1 MKQDSKSDKEM
12 TKLITKNLGRLTVYD
27 TGDIVELPTYLP
39 PSHICLVT
47 ERYNEM
53 IGALMVY
60 VQRHT
65 PNSEIINPHIWKDLK
80 KIIVLKPED
89 TTKTEGKVFIIED
102 LMTAHR
108 GAISKLELAL
118 EYTFTIRRHLGC
130 QFILFAPYSEK
141 DKFTFGRMS
150 KRIKMQVD
158 EVRPLPFDD
167 MTGDEFHSCLEEARK
182 RVDDRENAKR
192 DYGIKSTL
200 GKTNSRGDGH
210 E

>member
-1 MKQDSKSDKEM
+1 MTGKETDKLLIKNM
-12 TKLITKNLGRLTVYD
+12 PKLIVYD

-39 PSHICLVT
+39 PSHLCLVT

-53 IGALMVY
+53 VGALMVY

-80 KIIVLKPED
+80 KILVLKPED

-102 LMTAHR
+102 VMTAHR
-108 GAISKLELAL
+108 GAINKLEQTLNYA
-118 EYTFTIRRHLGC
+118 FIIRRHLGC

-141 DKFTFGRMS
+141 DPFAFGRMP
-150 KRIKMQVD
+150 KHIKMQVD

-167 MTGDEFHSCLEEARK
+167 MTGAEFHSCLEEARK
-182 RVDDRENAKR
+182 READRERAKIR
-192 DYGIKSTL
+192 
-200 GKTNSRGDGH
+200 

>member
-1 MKQDSKSDKEM
+1 MEDGVKLEIS
-12 TKLITKNLGRLTVYD
+12 KLIVYD
-27 TGDIVELPTYLP
+27 TGEIVELPTYLP

-53 IGALMVY
+53 VGALMVY

-65 PNSEIINPHIWKDLK
+65 PNSEIINPHIWEDLK

-89 TTKTEGKVFIIED
+89 TVKTEGKTFIIED
-102 LMTAHR
+102 VMTARR
-108 GAISKLELAL
+108 GAISKLQLAL

-141 DKFTFGRMS
+141 DRHTFGRIY
-150 KRIKMQVD
+150 KRIRIQVD

-167 MTGDEFHSCLEEARK
+167 MTGEEFHSCLEEARK
-182 RVDDRENAKR
+182 RESQRMHTKSSENL
-192 DYGIKSTL
+192 IKEV
-200 GKTNSRGDGH
+200 GNG
-210 E
+210 